1 VGAGTD
7 YPWIEPVYGVSGA
20 PTVYVNGAVTAATLN
35 AYGVIS
41 FATPPANGAAIS
53 WSGTFMFLC
62 HFTQDD
68 LQPSQM
74 VKGLWSLD
82 GLEFESLLP

>member
-1 VGAGTD
+1 
-7 YPWIEPVYGVSGA
+7 
-20 PTVYVNGAVTAATLN
+20 
-35 AYGVIS
+35 
-41 FATPPANGAAIS
+41 
-53 WSGTFMFLC
+53 MFLC

-68 LQPSQM
+68 VQPSQM

>member
-1 VGAGTD
+1 MGGGTA

-20 PTVYVNGAVTAATLN
+20 PEIYVNGVPTAATLG

-41 FATPPANGAAIS
+41 FPTAPSAGAVIS